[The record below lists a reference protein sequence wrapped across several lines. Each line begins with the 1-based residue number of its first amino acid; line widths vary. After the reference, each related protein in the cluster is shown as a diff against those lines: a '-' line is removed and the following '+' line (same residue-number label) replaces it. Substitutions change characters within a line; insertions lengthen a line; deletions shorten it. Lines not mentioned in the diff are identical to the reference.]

1 MGRGGG
7 VEGDALWCLDA
18 PAWDCRPAAAAAAAF
33 GLVMRPTTPAH

>member
-7 VEGDALWCLDA
+7 EEGDALWCLDA
-18 PAWDCRPAAAAAAAF
+18 PAWDCRAAAAAAF